1 MSIEQYRARVKSA
14 VWKAISNSGT
24 DISSVPAEQQAKMV
38 DSIADEN
45 LTVLDEI
52 LNDVYQKESGKPEL
66 QGEEVIIWEGRPF
79 LSLVESYIIT
89 SERIKISRGFIGKD
103 YENFELVRIQDIDVS
118 QAVGERIVG
127 LGDIHIRGADPST
140 PIVTLRN
147 INNPNEVYEL
157 LRKAW
162 LAARKRYG
170 LIFREEM

>member
-1 MSIEQYRARVKSA
+1 MSIEQYRSRVKSA
-14 VWKAISNSGT
+14 VWKAISDSGV
-24 DISSVPAEQQAKMV
+24 DVSNLPAEQQAKMV
-38 DSIADEN
+38 DSIADES
-45 LTVLDEI
+45 LGVLDEI
-52 LNDVYQKESGKPEL
+52 LDDVYQKEDKQPEL
-66 QGEEVIIWEGRPF
+66 EGEETIVWQGRPF

-89 SERIKISRGFIGKD
+89 SERIKIAKGLIGKD

-118 QAVGERIVG
+118 QAVGERIMG

-140 PIVTLRN
+140 PVITLRN
-147 INNPNEVYEL
+147 VNKPNEVYEL

>member
-1 MSIEQYRARVKSA
+1 MSIEQYRSRVKSA
-14 VWKAISNSGT
+14 VWKAISNSGS
-24 DISSVPAEQQAKMV
+24 DISGMPAEQQAKMV
-38 DSIADEN
+38 DLIAEES
-45 LTVLDEI
+45 LGVLNEI
-52 LNDVYQKESGKPEL
+52 MDDVYQQESGKPEL
-66 QGEEVIIWEGRPF
+66 AGEEVIIWKGRPF

-89 SERIKISRGFIGKD
+89 SERIKISKGFIGKD

-118 QAVGERIVG
+118 QAIGERMIG

-140 PIVTLRN
+140 PVVTLRN
-147 INNPNEVYEL
+147 IDNPNEVYEL

>member
-45 LTVLDEI
+45 LTVLDEF